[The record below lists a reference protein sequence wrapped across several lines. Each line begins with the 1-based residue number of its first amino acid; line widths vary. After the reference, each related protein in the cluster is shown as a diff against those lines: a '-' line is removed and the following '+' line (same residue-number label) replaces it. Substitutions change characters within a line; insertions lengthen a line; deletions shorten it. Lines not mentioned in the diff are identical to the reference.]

1 MKAEDSFTYIKAVA
15 YLIIAGMII
24 TIIYKIFKKISSFL
38 QSKSEEATEF
48 GQEVEAGEDYMEPGV
63 WKKLI
68 PAGKKPS
75 DLLDFNKLTS
85 VAISW
90 YVAKKEKDG
99 KEFLRGLKRLNTKL
113 EVAMV
118 SQILFNQYKLI
129 AANIAQDLGVYE
141 YSKKYVNSLQK
152 N

>member
-1 MKAEDSFTYIKAVA
+1 MKSEETFIYIKAFA
-15 YLIIAGMII
+15 YIIVTAMILVI
-24 TIIYKIFKKISSFL
+24 VYRIFKRVSNFL
-38 QSKSEEATEF
+38 KTKREKTIEF
-48 GQEVEAGEDYMEPGV
+48 GKEIEAGEDYLEPGV

-68 PAGKKPS
+68 PKGKKPS

-85 VAISW
+85 IAISW

-99 KEFLRGLKRLNTKL
+99 KMFLRNLKRLNTKL
-113 EVAMV
+113 EAAMA

-129 AANIAQDLGVYE
+129 ASSTAQELGVYQ
-141 YSKKYVNSLQK
+141 YSKKYVNSLPK

>member
-1 MKAEDSFTYIKAVA
+1 MKAEESITYIKAFA

-24 TIIYKIFKKISSFL
+24 AIIYRIFKKISKFL

-48 GQEVEAGEDYMEPGV
+48 GQEVEAGEDYMEPNT

-90 YVAKKEKDG
+90 YVARKEKDG

-113 EVAMV
+113 EVAMA

-129 AANIAQDLGVYE
+129 ASNISQDLGVYE

>member
-1 MKAEDSFTYIKAVA
+1 MKEEEAFVYLKALA

-24 TIIYKIFKKISSFL
+24 SILYRIFKRISNFL
-38 QSKSEEATEF
+38 KTKQEKTIEF
-48 GQEVEAGEDYMEPGV
+48 AKEIESGEDYLEPGI

-75 DLLDFNKLTS
+75 EILDFNKLTS
-85 VAISW
+85 IAISW

-99 KEFLRGLKRLNTKL
+99 KMFLRNLKRLNTKL
-113 EVAMV
+113 EAAMA

-129 AANIAQDLGVYE
+129 ASSVAQDLGVYQ
-141 YSKKYVNSLQK
+141 YSKKYVNSLAK

>member
-1 MKAEDSFTYIKAVA
+1 MKAEESITYIKALA
-15 YLIIAGMII
+15 YLIIAGMVIA
-24 TIIYKIFKKISSFL
+24 IIYKVFKKISGFL

-48 GQEVEAGEDYMEPGV
+48 GQEIEAGEDYLEPGV

-68 PAGKKPS
+68 PQGKKPS
-75 DLLDFNKLTS
+75 DFLDFNKLAS

-90 YVAKKEKDG
+90 YVSKKEKDG
-99 KEFLRGLKRLNTKL
+99 KEFLRALKRLNTKL
-113 EVAMV
+113 EVAMA

-129 AANIAQDLGVYE
+129 GSNIAQDLGVYQ
-141 YSKKYVNSLQK
+141 YAKKYVNSLPK

>member
-1 MKAEDSFTYIKAVA
+1 MKAKESFVYIKALA

-24 TIIYKIFKKISSFL
+24 AILYRIFTRISNFLKTKEEKTI
-38 QSKSEEATEF
+38 EF
-48 GQEVEAGEDYMEPGV
+48 AQEIESGEDYLEPGA

-68 PAGKKPS
+68 PIGKKPS
-75 DLLDFNKLTS
+75 DILDFNKLTS
-85 VAISW
+85 IAISW

-99 KEFLRGLKRLNTKL
+99 KMFLRNLKRLNTKF
-113 EVAMV
+113 EAAMA

-129 AANIAQDLGVYE
+129 ASSVAQDLGVYQ
-141 YSKKYVNSLQK
+141 YAKKYVNSLLK

>member
-1 MKAEDSFTYIKAVA
+1 MKAEESFAYIKAVF
-15 YLIIAGMII
+15 YLIVGGFII
-24 TIIYKIFKKISSFL
+24 VIMYKIFKKISKFL

-48 GQEVEAGEDYMEPGV
+48 GQEIEAGEDYMEPGS

-75 DLLDFNKLTS
+75 ELVDFNKLVS

-99 KEFLRGLKRLNTKL
+99 KEFLRALKRLNTKL
-113 EVAMV
+113 EVAMA

-129 AANIAQDLGVYE
+129 ASNISQDLGVYE
-141 YSKKYVNSLQK
+141 YSKKYVNSLPK